1 MGRVGGGSGLGRWWW
16 WRVNSVGARARF
28 VEGAPACLGIHVPE
42 SLFLRVGRDPV
53 CMNDGAYWSAVG
65 RYGVAVGRGGRRL
78 EGG

>member
-1 MGRVGGGSGLGRWWW
+1 MRVGG
-16 WRVNSVGARARF
+16 
-28 VEGAPACLGIHVPE
+28 APVFLGIRVLA